1 MFLKSFWAFQCSL
14 STGLRCIKTR
24 ACCLWTT
31 WLSSQWAYSA
41 ACDSNNHFQHV
52 WVSTSPKLLLSTC
65 KCLSSVCRWRGE
77 QITATQTETY
87 RGATCS
93 FSSVGVFFFNRWILE
108 SVQKWMY
115 WSETPMDGI
124 HLTETYM
131 NIRSQINNIR
141 GSDGLMKSLTLS
153 RLLKLSRILTFI
165 PPNTDLTIT

>member
-24 ACCLWTT
+24 ACCATVVSEQLDYQVSELTV
-31 WLSSQWAYSA
+31 LR
-41 ACDSNNHFQHV
+41 
-52 WVSTSPKLLLSTC
+52 VSTTPKLLLSTC

-77 QITATQTETY
+77 QIIATQTETY

-108 SVQKWMY
+108 SFQKWMY

-153 RLLKLSRILTFI
+153 RLLKLSRILTFM